1 MYWLADSG
9 NYKSDQIVSTAGLK
23 TYFVEKT
30 NIDLDEAL
38 GLTSNLWKHIRQFY
52 FHLQSNPLLIGT
64 TVNNFNF
71 TTGWS
76 KNLMDAPDWRTP
88 IVVNLQT
95 TTNDGRHKI
104 DLRTTGRYLALNMDF
119 AATSEFAMTGGDL
132 DVEPSHGR

>member
-1 MYWLADSG
+1 MYWLADTG
-9 NYKSDQIVSTAGLK
+9 VYKSDQIVFTSGLK
-23 TYFVEKT
+23 RYYVEKT

-52 FHLQSNPLLIGT
+52 FHLQSNRSDVGT
-64 TVNNFNF
+64 AVNDFTF

-88 IVVNLQT
+88 IVVNLQST
-95 TTNDGRHKI
+95 SNDGRHKV

-119 AATSEFAMTGGDL
+119 TATSEFSMTGGDL